1 MHWVIS
7 DGTVYGIRYYTVA
20 PPMFN
25 GHWDDMMTWC
35 EQTFGPTGSLW
46 WESKHLAPEPHKRWY
61 ANNAKFW
68 FHNQKDLDW
77 FIIRWNHI

>member
-1 MHWVIS
+1 MCWLLGN
-7 DGTVYGIRYYTVA
+7 GTVYGMNYHTVA

-25 GHWDDMMTWC
+25 GHWDDMMEWC

-46 WESKHLAPEPHKRWY
+46 QQTKNLTPEPNCRWY

-68 FHNQKDLDW
+68 FRNQKDLDW
-77 FIIRWNHI
+77 FIIKWNHV